1 MEFQT
6 INERF
11 FKNVIMKKYLNFV
24 LLCVIT
30 NSLVLSND
38 FSPSQL
44 VSENATPQNFY
55 PDMTVTEDGTI
66 YVIWVN
72 TTDGGDIYFSK
83 STDHGVTFSEY
94 VAVNQSPNQA
104 STIGYNGPK
113 IAERNDTLHVLW
125 SDQRNG
131 YDHTSAFYARS
142 IDGGI
147 TWEETQVGHGYGVN
161 FYPELMVTSDGVIH
175 AVFHYF
181 QAGSWAYRHIA
192 HTRSTNGGDSWSGFK
207 TVSNYTPGEPCD
219 CCPIN
224 LHELPNGQL
233 IAGFR
238 NNVSN
243 IRDMFS
249 VQWNSSNSSWGNL
262 SPMSYDNYN
271 VSYCPASGPSLVS
284 QDSLIGMAYMTEID
298 GESRVY
304 LALSEDLGDTFSVNI
319 SMEMTSVTNVYQ
331 NHPSAAI
338 TEDGNIHVIWEDSRD
353 NGNILYGV
361 LGSGQNFMTDIS
373 AVNDSMT
380 NSQEMAPNLGTD
392 GEGYLYAVWVDCRF
406 GRHIRFATTYPIPL
420 STNNDPTPDKFSIS
434 SAYPNPFNP
443 STQFD
448 LQLEYASE
456 AQITVYDIN
465 GKVVDSI
472 FNGYL
477 EKGYHKIKWQPQ
489 SISGG
494 IYLIKF
500 MMGAQEKTHKIIY
513 LK

>member
-94 VAVNQSPNQA
+94 VAVNQSPNHA
-104 STIGYNGPK
+104 SSIGFSGPK

-125 SDQRNG
+125 ADQRGG
-131 YDHTSAFYARS
+131 YDHTSAYYARS
-142 IDGGI
+142 VDGGI
-147 TWEETQVGHGYGVN
+147 TWEETQVGHGYGIN
-161 FYPELMVTSDGVIH
+161 LYPELMVDSDGIIH

-181 QAGSWAYRHIA
+181 QPGSWSYRHIA
-192 HTRSTNGGDSWSGFK
+192 HTRSTNGGDSWSDFK
-207 TVSNYTPGEPCD
+207 TVSNYNPGEPCD

-224 LHELPNGQL
+224 LHELPNGKI

-238 NNVSN
+238 NNLNN

-262 SPMSYDNYN
+262 SPMSYDNFY

-284 QDSLIGMAYMTEID
+284 QDSLIGMAYMAESD

-304 LALSEDLGDTFSVNI
+304 LALSEDMGDTFAVKI
-319 SMEMTSVTNVYQ
+319 PMEMTSVTNVFQ
-331 NHPSAAI
+331 NHPSAVI
-338 TEDGNIHVIWEDSRD
+338 TGDGNIHVLWEDSRD

-361 LGSGQNFMTDIS
+361 LESGQDFMSDIS

-380 NSQEMAPNLGTD
+380 NSQEIAPNIGKD
-392 GEGYLYAVWVDCRF
+392 AEGYLYAVWVDCRY

-420 STNNDPTPDKFSIS
+420 SNQGSFTPDQFSVS
-434 SAYPNPFNP
+434 PAYPNPFNP

-448 LQLEYASE
+448 LTLDYASA
-456 AQITVYDIN
+456 AQVSVYDIT
-465 GKVVDSI
+465 GRMVESI
-472 FNGYL
+472 FDGHL

>member
-1 MEFQT
+1 
-6 INERF
+6 
-11 FKNVIMKKYLNFV
+11 MKKYFP
-24 LLCVIT
+24 VIIHCLIIH
-30 NSLVLSND
+30 SLVYSND
-38 FSPSQL
+38 FSSSQL

-72 TTDGGDIYFSK
+72 TTDGGDVYFSK

-94 VAVNQSPNQA
+94 VAVNQSPNHA
-104 STIGYNGPK
+104 SSIGFSGPK

-125 SDQRNG
+125 ADQRGG
-131 YDHTSAFYARS
+131 YDHTSAYYARS
-142 IDGGI
+142 VDGGI
-147 TWEETQVGHGYGVN
+147 TWEETQVGHGYGIN
-161 FYPELMVTSDGVIH
+161 LYPELMVDSDGIIH

-181 QAGSWAYRHIA
+181 QPGSWSYRHIA
-192 HTRSTNGGDSWSGFK
+192 HTRSTNGGDSWSDFK
-207 TVSNYTPGEPCD
+207 TVSNYNPGEPCD

-224 LHELPNGQL
+224 LHELPSGQL

-238 NNVSN
+238 NNLNN
-243 IRDMFS
+243 IRDMYS

-262 SPMSYDNYN
+262 SPMSYDNFY

-284 QDSLIGMAYMTEID
+284 QDSLIGMAYMAESD

-304 LALSEDLGDTFSVNI
+304 LALSEDMGDTFAVKI
-319 SMEMTSVTNVYQ
+319 PMEMTSVTNVFQ
-331 NHPSAAI
+331 NHPSAVI
-338 TEDGNIHVIWEDSRD
+338 TGDGNIHVLWEDSRD

-361 LGSGQNFMTDIS
+361 LESGQDFMSDIS

-380 NSQEMAPNLGTD
+380 NSQEIAPNLGKD
-392 GEGYLYAVWVDCRF
+392 AEGYLYAVWVDCRY

-420 STNNDPTPDKFSIS
+420 SNQGSFTPDQFSVS
-434 SAYPNPFNP
+434 PAYPNPFNP

-448 LQLEYASE
+448 LTLDYASV
-456 AQITVYDIN
+456 AQVTVYDITGN
-465 GKVVDSI
+465 EVESI

-477 EKGYHKIKWQPQ
+477 EKGYHKIKWQPG

-494 IYLIKF
+494 IYLIHF
-500 MMGAQEKTHKIIY
+500 RIGMQEKTYKTIY

>member
-1 MEFQT
+1 
-6 INERF
+6 
-11 FKNVIMKKYLNFV
+11 MKKYFP
-24 LLCVIT
+24 VIIHCLIIH
-30 NSLVLSND
+30 SLVYSND
-38 FSPSQL
+38 FSSSQL

-72 TTDGGDIYFSK
+72 TTDGGDVYFSK

-94 VAVNQSPNQA
+94 VAVNQSPNHA
-104 STIGYNGPK
+104 SSIGFSGPK

-125 SDQRNG
+125 ADQRGG
-131 YDHTSAFYARS
+131 YDHTSAYYARS
-142 IDGGI
+142 VDGGI
-147 TWEETQVGHGYGVN
+147 TWEETQVGHGYGIN
-161 FYPELMVTSDGVIH
+161 LYPELMVDSDGIIH

-181 QAGSWAYRHIA
+181 QPGSWSYRHIA
-192 HTRSTNGGDSWSGFK
+192 HTRSTNGGDSWSDFK
-207 TVSNYTPGEPCD
+207 TVSNYNPGEPCD

-238 NNVSN
+238 NNLNN
-243 IRDMFS
+243 IRDMYS

-262 SPMSYDNYN
+262 SPMSYDNFY

-284 QDSLIGMAYMTEID
+284 QDSLIGMAYMAESD

-304 LALSEDLGDTFSVNI
+304 LALSEDMGDTFAVKI
-319 SMEMTSVTNVYQ
+319 PMEMTSVTNVFQ
-331 NHPSAAI
+331 NHPSAVI
-338 TEDGNIHVIWEDSRD
+338 TGDGNIHVLWEDSRD

-361 LGSGQNFMTDIS
+361 LESGQDFMSDIS

-380 NSQEMAPNLGTD
+380 NSQEIAPNLGKD
-392 GEGYLYAVWVDCRF
+392 AEGYLYAVWVDCRY

-420 STNNDPTPDKFSIS
+420 SNQGSFTPDQFSVS

-448 LQLEYASE
+448 LTLDYASV
-456 AQITVYDIN
+456 AQVTVYDITGN
-465 GKVVDSI
+465 EVESI
-472 FNGYL
+472 FDGYL
-477 EKGYHKIKWQPQ
+477 EKGYHKIKWQPG

-494 IYLIKF
+494 IYLIHF
-500 MMGAQEKTHKIIY
+500 RIGMQEKTYKTIY

>member
-1 MEFQT
+1 
-6 INERF
+6 
-11 FKNVIMKKYLNFV
+11 MKKYFP
-24 LLCVIT
+24 VIIHCLIIH
-30 NSLVLSND
+30 SLVYSND
-38 FSPSQL
+38 FSSSQL

-72 TTDGGDIYFSK
+72 TTDGGDVYFSK
-83 STDHGVTFSEY
+83 STDHGVTFTEY
-94 VAVNQSPNQA
+94 VAVNQSPNHA
-104 STIGYNGPK
+104 SSIGFSGPK

-125 SDQRNG
+125 ADQRGG
-131 YDHTSAFYARS
+131 YDHTSAYYARS
-142 IDGGI
+142 VDGGI
-147 TWEETQVGHGYGVN
+147 TWEETQVGHGYGIN
-161 FYPELMVTSDGVIH
+161 LYPELMVDSDGIIH

-181 QAGSWAYRHIA
+181 QPGSWSYRHIS
-192 HTRSTNGGDSWSGFK
+192 HTRSTNGGDSWSDFK
-207 TVSNYTPGEPCD
+207 TVSNYNPGEPCD

-224 LHELPNGQL
+224 LHELPSGQL

-238 NNVSN
+238 NNLNN
-243 IRDMFS
+243 IRDMYS

-262 SPMSYDNYN
+262 SPMSYDNFY

-284 QDSLIGMAYMTEID
+284 QDSLIGMAYMAESD

-304 LALSEDLGDTFSVNI
+304 LALSEDMGDTFAVKI
-319 SMEMTSVTNVYQ
+319 PMEMTSVTNVFQ
-331 NHPSAAI
+331 NHPSAVI
-338 TEDGNIHVIWEDSRD
+338 TGDGNIHVLWEDSRD

-361 LGSGQNFMTDIS
+361 LESGQDFMSDIS

-380 NSQEMAPNLGTD
+380 NSQEIAPNLGKD
-392 GEGYLYAVWVDCRF
+392 AEGYLYAVWVDCRY

-420 STNNDPTPDKFSIS
+420 SNQGSFTPDQFSVS
-434 SAYPNPFNP
+434 PAYPNPFNP

-448 LQLEYASE
+448 LTLDYASA
-456 AQITVYDIN
+456 AQVIVYDIT
-465 GKVVDSI
+465 GKEVESI

-477 EKGYHKIKWQPQ
+477 EKGYHKIKWQPG

-494 IYLIKF
+494 IYLIHF
-500 MMGAQEKTHKIIY
+500 RIGMQEKTYKTIY

>member
-1 MEFQT
+1 
-6 INERF
+6 
-11 FKNVIMKKYLNFV
+11 MKKYFP
-24 LLCVIT
+24 VIIHCLIIH
-30 NSLVLSND
+30 SLVYSND
-38 FSPSQL
+38 FSSSQL

-72 TTDGGDIYFSK
+72 TTDGGDVYFSK
-83 STDHGVTFSEY
+83 SNDHGVTFSEY
-94 VAVNQSPNQA
+94 VAVNQSPNHA
-104 STIGYNGPK
+104 SSIGFSGPK

-125 SDQRNG
+125 ADQRGG
-131 YDHTSAFYARS
+131 YDHTSAYYARS
-142 IDGGI
+142 VDGGI
-147 TWEETQVGHGYGVN
+147 TWEETQVGHGYGIN
-161 FYPELMVTSDGVIH
+161 LYPELMVDSDGIIH

-181 QAGSWAYRHIA
+181 QPGSWSYRHIA
-192 HTRSTNGGDSWSGFK
+192 HTRSTNGGDSWSDFK
-207 TVSNYTPGEPCD
+207 TVSNYNPGEPCD

-238 NNVSN
+238 NNLNN
-243 IRDMFS
+243 IRDMYS
-249 VQWNSSNSSWGNL
+249 VQWNSSNSSWSNL
-262 SPMSYDNYN
+262 SPMSYDNFY

-284 QDSLIGMAYMTEID
+284 QDSLIGMAYMAESD

-304 LALSEDLGDTFSVNI
+304 LALSEDMGDTFAVKI
-319 SMEMTSVTNVYQ
+319 PMEMTSVTNVFQ
-331 NHPSAAI
+331 NHPSAVI
-338 TEDGNIHVIWEDSRD
+338 TGDGNIHVLWEDSRD

-361 LGSGQNFMTDIS
+361 LESGQDFMSDIS

-380 NSQEMAPNLGTD
+380 NSQEIAPNIGKD
-392 GEGYLYAVWVDCRF
+392 AEGYLYAVWVDCRY

-420 STNNDPTPDKFSIS
+420 SNQGSFTPDQFSVS

-448 LQLEYASE
+448 LTLDYASA
-456 AQITVYDIN
+456 AQVTVYDIT
-465 GKVVDSI
+465 GKEVESI
-472 FNGYL
+472 FDGYL
-477 EKGYHKIKWQPQ
+477 EKGYHKIKWQPE

-494 IYLIKF
+494 IYLIHF
-500 MMGAQEKTHKIIY
+500 RIGMQEKTYKTIY

>member
-1 MEFQT
+1 
-6 INERF
+6 
-11 FKNVIMKKYLNFV
+11 MKKYFP
-24 LLCVIT
+24 VIIHCLIIH
-30 NSLVLSND
+30 SLVYSND
-38 FSPSQL
+38 FSSSQL

-72 TTDGGDIYFSK
+72 TTDGGDVYFSK

-94 VAVNQSPNQA
+94 VAVNQSPNHA
-104 STIGYNGPK
+104 SSIGFNGPK

-125 SDQRNG
+125 ADQRGG
-131 YDHTSAFYARS
+131 YDHTSAYYARS
-142 IDGGI
+142 VDGGI
-147 TWEETQVGHGYGVN
+147 TWEETQVGHGYGIN
-161 FYPELMVTSDGVIH
+161 LYPELMVDSDGIIH

-181 QAGSWAYRHIA
+181 QPGSWSYRHIA
-192 HTRSTNGGDSWSGFK
+192 HTRSTNGGDSWSDFK
-207 TVSNYTPGEPCD
+207 TVSNYNPGEPCD

-238 NNVSN
+238 NNLNN
-243 IRDMFS
+243 IRDMYS

-262 SPMSYDNYN
+262 SPMSYDNFY

-284 QDSLIGMAYMTEID
+284 QDSLIGMAYMAESD

-304 LALSEDLGDTFSVNI
+304 LALSEDMGDTFAVKI
-319 SMEMTSVTNVYQ
+319 PMEMTSVTNVFQ
-331 NHPSAAI
+331 NHPSAVI
-338 TEDGNIHVIWEDSRD
+338 TGDGNIHVLWEDSRD

-361 LGSGQNFMTDIS
+361 LESGQDFMSDIS

-380 NSQEMAPNLGTD
+380 NSQEIAPNLGKD
-392 GEGYLYAVWVDCRF
+392 AEGYLYAVWVDCRY

-420 STNNDPTPDKFSIS
+420 SNQGSFTPDQFSVS
-434 SAYPNPFNP
+434 PAYPNPFNP

-448 LQLEYASE
+448 LTLDYASV
-456 AQITVYDIN
+456 AQVTVYDIT
-465 GKVVDSI
+465 GKEVESI
-472 FNGYL
+472 FDGYL
-477 EKGYHKIKWQPQ
+477 EKGYHKIKWQPG

-494 IYLIKF
+494 IYLIHF
-500 MMGAQEKTHKIIY
+500 RIGMQEKTYKTIY

>member
-1 MEFQT
+1 
-6 INERF
+6 
-11 FKNVIMKKYLNFV
+11 MKKYFP
-24 LLCVIT
+24 VIIHCLIIH
-30 NSLVLSND
+30 SLVYSND
-38 FSPSQL
+38 FSSSQL

-72 TTDGGDIYFSK
+72 TTDGGDVYFSK

-94 VAVNQSPNQA
+94 VAVNQSPNHA
-104 STIGYNGPK
+104 SSIGFSGPK

-125 SDQRNG
+125 ADQRGG
-131 YDHTSAFYARS
+131 YDHTSAYYARS
-142 IDGGI
+142 VDGGI
-147 TWEETQVGHGYGVN
+147 TWEETQVGHGYGIN
-161 FYPELMVTSDGVIH
+161 LYPELMVDSDGIIH
-175 AVFHYF
+175 AVIHYF
-181 QAGSWAYRHIA
+181 QPGSWSYRHIA
-192 HTRSTNGGDSWSGFK
+192 HTRSTNGGDSWSDFK
-207 TVSNYTPGEPCD
+207 TVSNYNPGEPCD

-238 NNVSN
+238 NNLNN
-243 IRDMFS
+243 IRDMYS

-262 SPMSYDNYN
+262 SPMSYDNFY

-284 QDSLIGMAYMTEID
+284 QDSLIGMAYMAESD

-304 LALSEDLGDTFSVNI
+304 LALSEDMGDTFAVKI
-319 SMEMTSVTNVYQ
+319 PMEMTSVTNVFQ
-331 NHPSAAI
+331 NHPSAVI
-338 TEDGNIHVIWEDSRD
+338 TGDGNIHVLWEDSRD

-361 LGSGQNFMTDIS
+361 LESGQDFMSDIS

-380 NSQEMAPNLGTD
+380 NSQEIAPNLGKD
-392 GEGYLYAVWVDCRF
+392 AEGYLYAVWVDCRY

-420 STNNDPTPDKFSIS
+420 SNQGSFTPDQFSVS
-434 SAYPNPFNP
+434 PAYPNPFNP

-448 LQLEYASE
+448 LTLDYASV
-456 AQITVYDIN
+456 AQVTVYDITGN
-465 GKVVDSI
+465 EVESI
-472 FNGYL
+472 FDGYL
-477 EKGYHKIKWQPQ
+477 EKGYHKIKWQPE

-494 IYLIKF
+494 IYLIHF
-500 MMGAQEKTHKIIY
+500 RIGMQEKTYKTIY

>member
-1 MEFQT
+1 
-6 INERF
+6 
-11 FKNVIMKKYLNFV
+11 MKKYFP
-24 LLCVIT
+24 VIIHCLIIH
-30 NSLVLSND
+30 SLVYSND
-38 FSPSQL
+38 FSSSQL

-72 TTDGGDIYFSK
+72 TTDGGDVYFSK

-94 VAVNQSPNQA
+94 VAVNQSPNHA
-104 STIGYNGPK
+104 SSIGFSGPK

-125 SDQRNG
+125 ADQRGG
-131 YDHTSAFYARS
+131 YDHTSAYYARS
-142 IDGGI
+142 VDGGI
-147 TWEETQVGHGYGVN
+147 TWEETQVGHGYGIN
-161 FYPELMVTSDGVIH
+161 LYPELMVDSDGIIH

-181 QAGSWAYRHIA
+181 QPGSWSYRHIA
-192 HTRSTNGGDSWSGFK
+192 HTRSINGGDSWSNFK
-207 TVSNYTPGEPCD
+207 TVSNYNPGEPCD

-238 NNVSN
+238 NNLNN
-243 IRDMFS
+243 IRDMYS

-262 SPMSYDNYN
+262 SPMSYDNFY

-284 QDSLIGMAYMTEID
+284 QDSLIGMAYMAESD

-304 LALSEDLGDTFSVNI
+304 LALSEDMGDTFAVKI
-319 SMEMTSVTNVYQ
+319 PMEMTSVTNVFQ
-331 NHPSAAI
+331 NHPSAVI
-338 TEDGNIHVIWEDSRD
+338 TGDGNIHVLWEDSRD

-361 LGSGQNFMTDIS
+361 LESGQDFMSDIS

-380 NSQEMAPNLGTD
+380 NSQEIAPNLGKD
-392 GEGYLYAVWVDCRF
+392 AEGYLYAVWVDCRY

-420 STNNDPTPDKFSIS
+420 SNQGSFTPDQFSVS

-448 LQLEYASE
+448 LTLDYASA
-456 AQITVYDIN
+456 AQVTVYDIT
-465 GKVVDSI
+465 GKEVESI
-472 FNGYL
+472 FDGYL
-477 EKGYHKIKWQPQ
+477 EKGYHKIKWQPG

-494 IYLIKF
+494 IYLIHF
-500 MMGAQEKTHKIIY
+500 RIGMQEKTYKTIY